1 MDIALYEII
10 NDAANKVF
18 FNGQSQGM
26 PVYLDLEDKE
36 KKGIALELE
45 ESPDEIESLLGAAV
59 SETLLLDEVN
69 IYKIHFE
76 NLERWYSNGFLSSPP
91 FTALLLSLS
100 LAAEHMR
107 DDGEFTANNYYQRL
121 AEVFDINNE
130 AHIDKIRVSGKHT
143 KIFWQALNLWLR
155 SSDYA
160 YGIPTAQQVNKLTYV
175 SYALSQSLVR
185 DVDRISFRDMF
196 SYYGL
201 SSREHL
207 GDSELKLYLHEW
219 MSTSAPSNWLKSLWG
234 KEDLRERVISSVQ
247 SELEIWDGASN
258 IEGGIQKR
266 LTWLMVHKT
275 FPRFKL
281 NLFLS
286 TSEIDNHD
294 VGGISIDGD
303 CCDAAKSAFEI
314 GVNYCMA
321 PKEGTEMICI
331 EPSNKLLLA
340 SPLLSD
346 IRFIN
351 SDQSVRL
358 IHEAKP
364 VIPLLRVECRS
375 FYREVSRT
383 SLFIDH
389 TIICHEN
396 WKDRVI
402 NYLERYAREG
412 YSVLDNKAN
421 TGLPDQWVLIRN
433 VNIILVARDRS
444 SEQLDCLVPLS
455 EGSNMH
461 LAGGLKLSSG
471 IWHAMAPPQVFAT
484 DNQGLI
490 GAQLIT
496 DKLELQ
502 SKCLHLEEC
511 NGIYNSGFLAGINYE
526 LVGGDYSIQGI
537 KNNKPVVE
545 KNISFRSAD
554 IPRKFIVGKDSV
566 FAYVIDHESEKGWG
580 LSATSKNQIQT
591 SEDTIEGMLIS
602 SKSLIRSMSSNQEE
616 LKSLV
621 NSYSAEE
628 TEEISNITSLTGD
641 LKSCIVR
648 GYHVWH
654 CHSYEQS
661 QTYPSCEKTCTK
673 CGKTQDT
680 SRANTSREMIC
691 EMCGKTQLARPSI
704 RVNANTVAND
714 VEQRNISISE
724 GVGEDIDADIV
735 YDAICY
741 IGSGTWAKL
750 ESILSSHVESPW
762 KVYEFSRNLVDLGLI
777 DIQMNDKNTRARYW
791 SCSPPCFVINDDE
804 AYLSG
809 FRNKRLVDEIE
820 LKLAGVSSLRTINK
834 GRMVPSSYRWNIGNK
849 SLDEIK
855 ELLGTI
861 RDPFGRT
868 INVINV
874 PGVSML
880 LMLPNLNKIIPR
892 LPTITIDR
900 DNDVEA
906 FDLLTGK
913 WGASSLNGAGAYR
926 INFAGRRYF
935 YHDAEGQSYEATHEL
950 VKLIHARHEGFNL
963 HGYDHNT
970 TCFESHI
977 GCTPPGLYR
986 RALVSLT
993 GNLPQLSNG
1002 KILYSNVTSDFA
1014 SLMLNLLYK

>member
-1 MDIALYEII
+1 MNGWHYMDIAFYEII

-18 FNGQSQGM
+18 FDGQSQGL
-26 PVYLDLEDKE
+26 PVYLDMEDEEKE
-36 KKGIALELE
+36 GMALELA
-45 ESPDEIESLLGAAV
+45 ESPDEIESLLGEAV
-59 SETLLLDEVN
+59 SETLLLNEVN
-69 IYKIHFE
+69 IYKIHLE
-76 NLERWYSNGFLSSPP
+76 NFKRWHSNDFLSPPP

-107 DDGEFTANNYYQRL
+107 KDGEFTANNYYQRL
-121 AEVFDINNE
+121 GEVFGINNE
-130 AHIDKIRVSGKHT
+130 AHIEKIRVSGKHT

-160 YGIPTAQQVNKLTYV
+160 YGKPTAKKVNNWTYV
-175 SYALSQSLVR
+175 SFAISQSLVR
-185 DVDRISFRDMF
+185 DVDRISFHEMF
-196 SYYGL
+196 SHYGL
-201 SSREHL
+201 SSRDHL

-219 MSTSAPSNWLKSLWG
+219 MSTSSPSNWLKSLWG
-234 KEDLRERVISSVQ
+234 KEDLRARVISSVQ
-247 SELEIWDGASN
+247 SELEMWNGASN

-275 FPRFKL
+275 FPRFKS

-294 VGGISIDGD
+294 VGGISIDDD
-303 CCDAAKSAFEI
+303 CCDVAKSAFEK
-314 GVNYCMA
+314 GVNYWMA

-331 EPSNKLLLA
+331 DPSNKLLLA
-340 SPLLSD
+340 SPLLSN

-358 IHEAKP
+358 THEAKP

-383 SLFIDH
+383 SLFLEH
-389 TIICHEN
+389 TIICHEK

-412 YSVLDNKAN
+412 YSILDNKAN

-433 VNIILVARDRS
+433 VNIVLVARDGS
-444 SEQLDCLVPLS
+444 CEQLDCLVPLS
-455 EGSNMH
+455 EGSNIH
-461 LAGGLKLSSG
+461 LSSGLKLGSG

-496 DKLELQ
+496 DKLEPQ
-502 SKCLHLEEC
+502 SQCLHLEEC
-511 NGIYNSGFLAGINYE
+511 NGIYNPGFLAEINYE
-526 LVGGDYSIQGI
+526 LLGGDFSIQGI
-537 KNNKPVVE
+537 KNNKSVVE

-554 IPRKFIVGKDSV
+554 IPRKFIVGKDSA

-580 LSATSKNQIQT
+580 LSATPKNQIQT

-602 SKSLIRSMSSNQEE
+602 SKSLIHSMNSNQEE
-616 LKSLV
+616 LKSLA
-621 NSYSAEE
+621 NSYSSEE
-628 TEEISNITSLTGD
+628 TQGVSNLTSLTGGSD
-641 LKSCIVR
+641 SCIIR
-648 GYHVWH
+648 GYHIWH
-654 CHSYEQS
+654 CHTDNGPGTHTSREM
-661 QTYPSCEKTCTK
+661 TCTG
-673 CGKTQDT
+673 CGKTQ
-680 SRANTSREMIC
+680 M
-691 EMCGKTQLARPSI
+691 ARPST
-704 RVNANTVAND
+704 RVKTNTVVND
-714 VEQRNISISE
+714 VEQLNISISE
-724 GVGEDIDADIV
+724 GVDEYIDADIV

-762 KVYEFSRNLVDLGLI
+762 EVYEFSRNLVDLGLI
-777 DIQMNDKNTRARYW
+777 EIEMNDKNTRARYW
-791 SCSPPCFVINDDE
+791 SCSPPCFVVNADM

-809 FRNKRLVDEIE
+809 FRNKCLVDEVE
-820 LKLAGVSSLRTINK
+820 LKLAGVSSLRTIKK
-834 GRMVPSSYRWNIGNK
+834 GRMVPTSFRWNIGNK

-861 RDPFGRT
+861 RDPFGRA
-868 INVINV
+868 IKVINA

-900 DNDVEA
+900 GHDVET

-935 YHDAEGQSYEATHEL
+935 YHDTEGQSYEATHEL
-950 VKLIHARHEGFNL
+950 VKLIHAKSEGFYL
-963 HGYDHNT
+963 HGYDHNA
-970 TCFESHI
+970 TCFESLI

-993 GNLPQLSNG
+993 GVLPKLSDR
-1002 KILYSNVTSDFA
+1002 KISYSNVSSDFA
-1014 SLMLNLLYK
+1014 SLMLNKLYK